1 MFDKEKNFKN
11 LKFNVLNINI
21 FYRFIQCMYM
31 NSFFIIWYWK
41 AQGGSIKIKYCI
53 LLQVCINEFYIP
65 QQ

>member
-31 NSFFIIWYWK
+31 NSFFIINFDTEK
-41 AQGGSIKIKYCI
+41 PRGGVLK
-53 LLQVCINEFYIP
+53 
-65 QQ
+65 